1 MWPFFMFPRKFS
13 SETGQELLSFNVRAL
28 SILSEVLG
36 MNGRDIFEYR
46 AIKLKENRI
55 IQPERAG
62 FSLK

>member
-1 MWPFFMFPRKFS
+1 MFPRKFS
-13 SETGQELLSFNVRAL
+13 NETGQELLLCNVRAL

-36 MNGRDIFEYR
+36 MNGRDMFEYR